1 MINLSMVKGFASTA
15 PHLQEDAGESAIEGV
30 AHLDELALLV
40 AAGKGLG
47 SPAPFPVAKLDAARV
62 LASALIA
69 ILEDESES
77 DLRRGPKIR
86 LRDEVQRF
94 EANLI
99 RSALRYTGG
108 RQRRA
113 ARLLG
118 MNVSTLN
125 SRIKRYRLNSAEIRV
140 G

>member
-1 MINLSMVKGFASTA
+1 MTNLSMVKGFASTT

-30 AHLDELALLV
+30 AHLDELAHVV
-40 AAGKGLG
+40 AAKGLA
-47 SPAPFPVAKLDAARV
+47 SPATFPVAKLDAARV
-62 LASALIA
+62 LAGALIA
-69 ILEDESES
+69 ILEADSES

-86 LRDEVQRF
+86 IRDEVQRF

-125 SRIKRYRLNSAEIRV
+125 SRIKRYRLNSAEIGV

>member
-77 DLRRGPKIR
+77 EK
-86 LRDEVQRF
+86 
-94 EANLI
+94 
-99 RSALRYTGG
+99 
-108 RQRRA
+108 
-113 ARLLG
+113 
-118 MNVSTLN
+118 
-125 SRIKRYRLNSAEIRV
+125 
-140 G
+140 